1 VVDVDLRR
9 EIKKTKVLCTV
20 GPASTSPKTLAK
32 MYEAGMNGVRINTA
46 FGDQTQYEK
55 IILNVRRIGEIPILL
70 DLKGPEVRL
79 RARKKLAVKRGD
91 RIVLGTDADLSFSWD
106 IYGGLKVGD
115 RVLFEDGRVQAKVTK
130 AGERQIQLQAL
141 NEGILEEGK
150 GVNFPG
156 KTLPSPS
163 LSEKDLKLIEFARG
177 LGVEFLSLSFVRTIE
192 DINQLRKRMG
202 KSEARVVA
210 KIENAQ
216 GVKNFQSILGAAD
229 GIMIARG
236 DMGIELPQESVPL
249 LQKQMVASCNQEG
262 KMVITATEML
272 ESMREN
278 TMPTRAEVSDVAN
291 AILDGT
297 DVVMLSGETAVGK
310 YPVEAVATMA
320 RIAEQIEPNILSRV
334 IEEKFRNISSV
345 ISWSVNA
352 IAKAMPLDK
361 VVTITRTGYTARMIA
376 RFRLR
381 QPVIAVTRSP
391 MVRNQLE
398 LSYGVQPFQIECEGD
413 RILAVSR
420 ALLSKGVAR
429 SEDVV
434 LFTAAFRTFQKH
446 ASNTIEI
453 HILRELSDFW
463 ETQKL

>member
-1 VVDVDLRR
+1 
-9 EIKKTKVLCTV
+9 
-20 GPASTSPKTLAK
+20 
-32 MYEAGMNGVRINTA
+32 
-46 FGDQTQYEK
+46 
-55 IILNVRRIGEIPILL
+55 
-70 DLKGPEVRL
+70 
-79 RARKKLAVKRGD
+79 
-91 RIVLGTDADLSFSWD
+91 
-106 IYGGLKVGD
+106 
-115 RVLFEDGRVQAKVTK
+115 
-130 AGERQIQLQAL
+130 
-141 NEGILEEGK
+141 
-150 GVNFPG
+150 
-156 KTLPSPS
+156 
-163 LSEKDLKLIEFARG
+163 
-177 LGVEFLSLSFVRTIE
+177 
-192 DINQLRKRMG
+192 
-202 KSEARVVA
+202 
-210 KIENAQ
+210 
-216 GVKNFQSILGAAD
+216 
-229 GIMIARG
+229 
-236 DMGIELPQESVPL
+236 
-249 LQKQMVASCNQEG
+249 
-262 KMVITATEML
+262 
-272 ESMREN
+272 
-278 TMPTRAEVSDVAN
+278 VAN

-398 LSYGVQPFQIECEGD
+398 LSYGVQPFQIECKGD

-420 ALLSKGVAR
+420 ALLSKGVVR
-429 SEDVV
+429 IEDVV

-453 HILRELSDFW
+453 HMIRELSDFW
-463 ETQKL
+463 ESQR